1 MKIIFILILSGLLS
15 ACAGQSAP
23 DWQYDAQSAAER
35 YTQHYLAG
43 DVRLA
48 ETSFHQARNAVA
60 ATGEVA
66 AVGHIELLR
75 CGLHVAALDFT
86 PCTGYIEL
94 AAINTT
100 PPDHAYARFISGDW
114 KGINAQLLPAQY
126 VSLIASEGQSQVSI
140 NRSIAAIEDPVSRL
154 VASGIM
160 IRRAQ
165 FDTATLQGAIDTAS
179 KQGWRR
185 PLLTYLGLQEKQ
197 GGDPATLAAI
207 AARIRLVEQSMQPAA
222 QPAVTT
228 K

>member
-15 ACAGQSAP
+15 ACASHPAP

-48 ETSFHQARNAVA
+48 ETSFHQARSAVA

-86 PCTGYIEL
+86 PCTGYTEL

-100 PPDHAYARFISGDW
+100 PADHAYARFISGDW
-114 KGINAQLLPAQY
+114 KGIDAQLLPAQY
-126 VSLIASEGQSQVSI
+126 VSLIATAGQPQVSI

>member
-1 MKIIFILILSGLLS
+1 MKILVVLILSGLLS

-48 ETSFHQARNAVA
+48 ETSFHQARSAVA

-86 PCTGYIEL
+86 PCTGYTGL

-100 PPDHAYARFISGDW
+100 PADRAYARFISGDW
-114 KGINAQLLPAQY
+114 KGMDAQLLPAQY
-126 VSLIASEGQSQVSI
+126 VSLIATAGLPQASI

-160 IRRAQ
+160 IRRGQ

-197 GGDPATLAAI
+197 SGDPTTRAAI
-207 AARIRLVEQSMQPAA
+207 AARIRLVEESMQPAA
-222 QPAVTT
+222 NPAVTP

>member
-1 MKIIFILILSGLLS
+1 MKILLILLLS
-15 ACAGQSAP
+15 LFLGACAGQPAP
-23 DWQYDAQSAAER
+23 DWQYDVQSAAER

-60 ATGEVA
+60 ATGQVA

-75 CGLHVAALDFT
+75 CGLQVAALDFT
-86 PCTGYIEL
+86 PCTSYTAL

-100 PPDHAYARFISGDW
+100 PADMAYARFISGDW
-114 KGINAQLLPAQY
+114 EGMDARLLPAQY
-126 VSLIASEGQSQVSI
+126 ASLMATTSQPQASI
-140 NRSIAAIEDPVSRL
+140 NRNIAAIEDPVSRL

-160 IRRAQ
+160 VRRGQ
-165 FDTATLQGAIDTAS
+165 FDTVTLQTAVDTAS

-185 PLLTYLGLQEKQ
+185 PLLTYLGVLQKQ

-207 AARIRLVEQSMQPAA
+207 AARIHLVEQSMQPVAK
-222 QPAVTT
+222 PAVTT